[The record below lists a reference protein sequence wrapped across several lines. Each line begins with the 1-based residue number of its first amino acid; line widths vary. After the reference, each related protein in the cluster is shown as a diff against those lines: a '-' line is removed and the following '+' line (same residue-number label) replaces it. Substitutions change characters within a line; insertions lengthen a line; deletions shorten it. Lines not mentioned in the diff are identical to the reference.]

1 MIMTFLSIHKR
12 RIVLSC
18 PITYLV
24 TCVLVTACTV
34 LPAQQF
40 ALQDGETVVFYGD
53 SITAQRLYTRFVED
67 FVLTRYPDLHITFV
81 NAAVPGDQVS
91 GGYAGTM
98 LQRVQR
104 DVQPFHPSMITVM
117 MGMNDGWW
125 GTESPEIDVAF
136 RKGYTLLLDA
146 LHQAAPDAA
155 MTLIRPSP
163 YDEITHGTE
172 FPEYSR
178 VIDDLANDVSK
189 IAADRRE
196 SADSK
201 ILLADFHRPLIDAL
215 ERARARSPQLAP
227 LIIPDRIHPTE
238 IGHWIMAAQLL
249 STWHVN
255 PVVSSITLSAG
266 EARVLAAKNTTI
278 TQLRKTATGL
288 RWTQQD
294 QALPLPFDFNNSMI
308 SLLLNIS
315 EIAQIDQQN
324 LRIEG
329 LATGDYHI
337 LIDGKDIATLSS
349 HELKEGINL
358 ALYKTPMVDQAR
370 DIDSTELQRM
380 QLDQAHF
387 VLSADLKK
395 SLASLAAEDRLRE
408 GEAELAL
415 QIQKKRN
422 PSPHNFEL
430 RRQ

>member
-1 MIMTFLSIHKR
+1 MTLLSIHKR
-12 RIVLSC
+12 RYVLSRLT
-18 PITYLV
+18 TYLI
-24 TCVLVTACTV
+24 TCLLVTACTV

-67 FVLTRYPDLHITFV
+67 FILTRYPDLHITFV
-81 NAAVPGDQVS
+81 NAGVPGDQVS

-98 LQRVQR
+98 TQRVQR

-136 RKGYTLLLDA
+136 QKGYTQLLDA
-146 LHQAAPDAA
+146 LQKAAPDAA
-155 MTLIRPSP
+155 MTLIRPTP

-172 FPEYSR
+172 FPQYSR
-178 VIDDLANDVSK
+178 VIDDLAEDVSK
-189 IAADRRE
+189 IAAERRASTGSE
-196 SADSK
+196 

-215 ERARARSPQLAP
+215 DRAHARSPQLAP

-255 PVVSSITLSAG
+255 PVVSSITLSARD
-266 EARVLAAKNTTI
+266 ARVLAATRTTI
-278 TQLRKTATGL
+278 TQLQKTATGL

-308 SLLLNIS
+308 SLLLHIS

-324 LRIEG
+324 LQVEG
-329 LATGDYHI
+329 LATGDYRL
-337 LIDGKDIATLSS
+337 LIDGKDVATLSS

-370 DIDSTELQRM
+370 EIDSTELQRM
-380 QLDQAHF
+380 QLDQASF
-387 VLSADLKK
+387 VLSADLKE
-395 SLASLAAEDRLRE
+395 SPASLAAQDTLRE

-415 QIQKKRN
+415 QIQKKRD
-422 PSPHNFEL
+422 PSPHNLEL